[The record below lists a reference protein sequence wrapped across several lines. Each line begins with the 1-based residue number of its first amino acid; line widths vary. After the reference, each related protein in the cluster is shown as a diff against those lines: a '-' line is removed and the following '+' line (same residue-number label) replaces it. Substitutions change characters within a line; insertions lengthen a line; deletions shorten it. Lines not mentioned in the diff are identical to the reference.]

1 MSMYPNANNLIEAAH
16 GVRAALDNLESTE
29 DIAGLTGAVNQACD
43 RLNELNAAAG
53 QITRYLEALVMQAKK
68 KIRDA

>member
-29 DIAGLTGAVNQACD
+29 DIAGLTGAVKPGMRSAQRTECRGRPD
-43 RLNELNAAAG
+43 NAVPRSVGHAG
-53 QITRYLEALVMQAKK
+53 EEK
-68 KIRDA
+68 DS